1 MNNETDVLEF
11 DFPDY
16 EEPYPPF
23 PDVKVA
29 LFDKEESYG
38 RNRDIADKFYA
49 AKAEEEKERAEKLR
63 KAERKKRKRAS
74 RAKKHPLRRILS
86 IIALFLFVEASA
98 LFISAGGG
106 EWLVGHVFDDSQT
119 ADSVKEYIME
129 TKAKKFL
136 ESAKVTAQ
144 IESVEKSYS
153 NSGDTA
159 VTVKFTVE
167 NIGDTEISFQ
177 PCRFYAVWNN
187 GRSWTSPRVA
197 DGEKFSYDDKNGFWY
212 NAHIPVRGQIS
223 FSVKY
228 YYVSEEKIDSFAYN
242 VHSGLFE
249 DLCEY

>member
-1 MNNETDVLEF
+1 MNSETDVLEF

-29 LFDKEESYG
+29 LFDKENSYG
-38 RNRDIADKFYA
+38 RNRDIADKLYA
-49 AKAEEEKERAEKLR
+49 DKLEKEKLRIKKLR
-63 KAERKKRKRAS
+63 KAVRKKRKRAS

-86 IIALFLFVEASA
+86 IIALFIFVEASA

-106 EWLVGHVFDDSQT
+106 ERLIGLVFDDSQT
-119 ADSVKEYIME
+119 AAAKERVREE
-129 TKAKKFL
+129 TKAKKFI

-153 NSGDTA
+153 DYGNIA

-167 NIGDTEISFQ
+167 NIGDKKISFQ
-177 PCRFYAVWNN
+177 PRRFYAVWSD
-187 GRSWTSPRVA
+187 GWTSPWI
-197 DGEKFSYDDKNGFWY
+197 EKFYNYNDDFWY
-212 NAHIPVRGQIS
+212 SAHVPVGEQIS
-223 FSVKY
+223 FSLK
-228 YYVSEEKIDSFAYN
+228 YYVSEGTEIDGFSYN
-242 VHSGLFE
+242 VYGGLFE